1 MAVSPRILQRCVLI
15 AGATLI
21 VLIGL
26 FPPYLSVA
34 PAVELNGKK
43 YPEKVTPIGY
53 YSIFDPPGAFDP
65 DTVLTA
71 EVPVEP
77 KSQKTGLT
85 TEDGLRQ
92 LYPLRTPVGPQ
103 RLMLARIDVMRLA
116 VQWITVMLAVAFL
129 AYAFRPD

>member
-1 MAVSPRILQRCVLI
+1 M
-15 AGATLI
+15 LI

-26 FPPYLSVA
+26 FPPYMSVA

-43 YPEKVTPIGY
+43 YPEKITPIGY

-65 DTVLTA
+65 DTLLSS
-71 EVPVEP
+71 EVSLEP
-77 KSQKTGLT
+77 KSQKTGS

-92 LYPLRTPVGPQ
+92 LYPLRTPVAPQ
-103 RLMLARIDVMRLA
+103 RLMLARIDVTRLA

-129 AYAFRPD
+129 AYAFRQN